1 MKERRRDPEKVRS
14 LEEIERFVAGAEGA
28 PPPPAATPPASEPEP
43 APASPPVTTRSRSAE
58 EGKIRATFDIPRDL
72 HAALKEEAARR
83 STAQDRFVSM
93 RELVEQMLRERLAQ
107 G

>member
-14 LEEIERFVAGAEGA
+14 LEEIEKFVAGGEG
-28 PPPPAATPPASEPEP
+28 ATPPPSPTPPTSEPEQPPTTPP
-43 APASPPVTTRSRSAE
+43 ATTRRRSTE
-58 EGKIRATFDIPRDL
+58 GGKIRATFDIPRDL
-72 HAALKEEAARR
+72 HAELKEEAGRR

-107 G
+107 R

>member
-14 LEEIERFVAGAEGA
+14 LDEIEKFVAGGEGA
-28 PPPPAATPPASEPEP
+28 PRPPAAAPPASGPEAPP
-43 APASPPVTTRSRSAE
+43 AAPPPTTRSRSAE

-83 STAQDRFVSM
+83 STVQDRFVSM

>member
-14 LEEIERFVAGAEGA
+14 LEEIEKFVAGGEGA
-28 PPPPAATPPASEPEP
+28 PPPTPATPPTSDPEP
-43 APASPPVTTRSRSAE
+43 LPAAPPPTTRGRSAE
-58 EGKIRATFDIPRDL
+58 QGRIRATFDIPRDL
-72 HAALKEEAARR
+72 HAELKEEAARR

-93 RELVEQMLRERLAQ
+93 RELVEQMLRERLEQ